1 VILANVRAPSDLV
14 AERLEHHV
22 ARGGGLLITAGE
34 HVDAF
39 AYRGRMSAMLPTTP
53 RSSTPAE
60 PALALSPDNLKAS
73 DLLPEAGRG
82 LETART
88 SKRLLVE
95 PPAAP
100 AEVLLSFADG
110 TPLLVVGRYQT
121 GRVALLT
128 TTIDDDWG
136 DLPLTPGFLP
146 MIHGLVRGL
155 AAVDALPRGPHPAGT
170 VLTARV
176 PSGARSLYL
185 VTPDGRRLD
194 MDEKRNQV
202 RIDDTA
208 VVGIYRA
215 FAALDE
221 RGERELRQLSFTV
234 VADTRDS
241 DLEERRP
248 GPTQG
253 RPGQAGAARPRGVEN
268 WFWLLL
274 GLAAL
279 LEGMLRL
286 RGRPVA
292 QTAEA

>member
-1 VILANVRAPSDLV
+1 
-14 AERLEHHV
+14 V

-39 AYRGRMSAMLPTTP
+39 AYRGRMSALMPATP
-53 RSSTPAE
+53 RSSTPAQ
-60 PALALSPDNLKAS
+60 PALALRLEGLNASP
-73 DLLPEAGRG
+73 LLPETGRG

-95 PPAAP
+95 PPTAP
-100 AEVLLSFADG
+100 AEALLSFEDG
-110 TPLLVVGRYQT
+110 TPLLVVGQHQT

-128 TTIDDDWG
+128 TTVDDDWS

-146 MIHGLVRGL
+146 LIHGLVRGL
-155 AAVDALPRGPHPAGT
+155 AAVDALPRGPHAAGT
-170 VLTARV
+170 ILSARV

-185 VTPDGRRLD
+185 VTPDGRRVDLD
-194 MDEKRNQV
+194 PKPSQV
-202 RIDDTA
+202 RIDDTS
-208 VVGIYRA
+208 VVGVYRA
-215 FAALDE
+215 FGALDE

-248 GPTQG
+248 PPTSE
-253 RPGQAGAARPRGVEN
+253 RPGQAGAARPRGIEN

-274 GLAAL
+274 GLMAL
-279 LEGMLRL
+279 LEGGLRL
-286 RGRPVA
+286 RGKQALA
-292 QTAEA
+292 QPAAA